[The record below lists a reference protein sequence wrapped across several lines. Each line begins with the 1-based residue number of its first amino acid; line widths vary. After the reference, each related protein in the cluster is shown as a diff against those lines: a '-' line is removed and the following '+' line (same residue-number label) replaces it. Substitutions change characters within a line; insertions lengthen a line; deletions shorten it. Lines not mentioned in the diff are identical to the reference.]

1 MDPSRPRLWRVLGLL
16 TLVAGLVTVVA
27 LAAGGKVPVGS
38 ARTRRPANEV
48 MDAFVSLWLV
58 MMAFGALILVYLFVI
73 RRDVLREYAM
83 RRKKRSRWSTILT
96 AAVFFGGLA
105 LALRFAAQRNSAAA
119 QQPTPPPPTGL
130 TTTTDTST
138 ALAQQ
143 YQPHF
148 AWIPVIVV
156 VGLGIAA
163 AVAVW
168 FAARANRPERELD
181 PSSLAEALAD
191 VLEES
196 LDDLRAERD
205 PRRAVIGAYARM
217 ERTLGAY
224 GLPRYPAEAPFE
236 YLERMLTDLA
246 VSSVSVRRLTALF
259 ERAKFSQHEV
269 RPEMKDEAI
278 DALEMVQFELRAAE
292 IRAAEERAAALAA
305 ARERAAR

>member
-16 TLVAGLVTVVA
+16 AVVAGLVTVVA

-38 ARTRRPANEV
+38 SRTRQPANEV

-58 MMAFGALILVYLFVI
+58 MMALGALLIAYLFFI

-83 RRKKRSRWSTILT
+83 RRKKRSVSSTILP

-105 LALRFAAQRNSAAA
+105 ILVRFAAERNDRR
-119 QQPTPPPPTGL
+119 QQPPVGPASTL
-130 TTTTDTST
+130 TSTTDTST
-138 ALAQQ
+138 VGSQP
-143 YQPHF
+143 YEPHF

-156 VGLGIAA
+156 VGLGVAA
-163 AVAVW
+163 AIAVW

-217 ERTLGAY
+217 ERTLAAY

-236 YLERMLTDLA
+236 YLERMLEDLA
-246 VSSVSVRRLTALF
+246 VSSVSIRRLTGLF

-269 RPEMKDEAI
+269 QPEMKDEAI

-305 ARERAAR
+305 ARERAAG